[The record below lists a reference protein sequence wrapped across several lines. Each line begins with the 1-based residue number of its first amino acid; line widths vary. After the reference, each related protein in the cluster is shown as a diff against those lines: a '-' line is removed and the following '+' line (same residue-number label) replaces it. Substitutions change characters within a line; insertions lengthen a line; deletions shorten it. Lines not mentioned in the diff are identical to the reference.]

1 MSMSVE
7 KIFDNNW
14 NVEQVDNNLPLIS
27 VIILTYKQQ
36 NYLFDTIKSVLEQDY
51 PSLELIL
58 SDDASGSLDKE
69 SIEEYI
75 VTNKKD
81 NLVSYHIRSNETNM
95 GTVKHSNCVVQNAA
109 GKYIKFVPCGD
120 KFFATD
126 SLSKLYKFAKTNDS
140 IVASSVVMVCSEDFS
155 TNYYKHPNA
164 IRSKMLQEYSSE
176 ELFKKLCVSNF
187 IAAVSILFRKDFF
200 YIFSFDERYQLLED
214 WPLWLQVYRRG
225 TKIHHFNEVTMY
237 YADGGI
243 SRKDGDAYA
252 SSALRSDMIKCFELD
267 IIPYSQSIE
276 FISKQFIK
284 YKYES
289 IKKKSR
295 LFYVKYAPFL
305 IWDYFKYSIKS
316 LIKFLR

>member
-58 SDDASGSLDKE
+58 SDDASGCLHE
-69 SIEEYI
+69 EAVEEYI

-81 NLVSYHIRSNETNM
+81 NLVSYQIRINETNM
-95 GTVKHSNCVVQNAA
+95 GTVKHANCVVQCAT
-109 GKYIKFVPCGD
+109 GKYLKFVPCGD
-120 KFFATD
+120 KFFSTD
-126 SLSKLYKFAKTNDS
+126 SLSKLYKFAKANDS
-140 IVASSVVMVCSEDFS
+140 QITSSIVMVCSEDFS
-155 TNYYKHPNA
+155 TNYYQYPNA

-176 ELFKKLCVSNF
+176 GLFKKLCVSNF
-187 IAAVSILFRKDFF
+187 IAAISVLFRKDFF
-200 YIFSFDERYQLLED
+200 DIFNFDERYQLLED
-214 WPLWLQVYRRG
+214 WPLWLQVCRSG
-225 TKIHHFNEVTMY
+225 TKIYHFNEVTMY

-252 SSALRSDMIKCFELD
+252 SSALRDDMIKCFELD
-267 IIPYSQSIE
+267 IIPYSQSIG
-276 FISKQFIK
+276 FISKQFIY

-289 IKKKSR
+289 LKKKSR
-295 LFYVKYAPFL
+295 LFHIKYAPFL
-305 IWDYFKYSIKS
+305 IWDQFKYSIKS
-316 LIKFLR
+316 LIKFIS